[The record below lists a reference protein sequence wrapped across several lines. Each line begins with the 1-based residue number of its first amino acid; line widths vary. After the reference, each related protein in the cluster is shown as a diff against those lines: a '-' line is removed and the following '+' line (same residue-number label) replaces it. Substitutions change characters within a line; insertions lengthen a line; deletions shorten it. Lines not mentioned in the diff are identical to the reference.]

1 MKIIKQNKSLCFLL
15 IVSFIYVF
23 ATIFFINPLREKNNK
38 LEETKSEILISQQEQ
53 KYIQTFSQN
62 KKLNSDDKLA
72 EDIVLSIDKAL
83 GNSVDI
89 ISINKQYE
97 QSEDSN
103 NILLEVI
110 FCSNLKEIFS
120 MDEKF
125 QKLNLDIKTMKI
137 ENSIDENNKKGNY
150 ICTIIFEVV

>member
-150 ICTIIFEVV
+150 IY

>member
-1 MKIIKQNKSLCFLL
+1 MKTIKQNKSLCFLL

>member
-23 ATIFFINPLREKNNK
+23 ATIFFINTLREKNNK

-72 EDIVLSIDKAL
+72 EDIVFNNKIYELKPSKKSKIHDESDEFEEL
-83 GNSVDI
+83 GFCRFLI
-89 ISINKQYE
+89 KK
-97 QSEDSN
+97 
-103 NILLEVI
+103 NILDQE
-110 FCSNLKEIFS
+110 
-120 MDEKF
+120 
-125 QKLNLDIKTMKI
+125 DIKMLKK
-137 ENSIDENNKKGNY
+137 SILGE
-150 ICTIIFEVV
+150 

>member
-72 EDIVLSIDKAL
+72 EDIVLNNKSYELKSSKKSKIHDESDEFEEL
-83 GNSVDI
+83 GFCRFLI
-89 ISINKQYE
+89 KK
-97 QSEDSN
+97 
-103 NILLEVI
+103 NILDHDDI
-110 FCSNLKEIFS
+110 KMLKECILG
-120 MDEKF
+120 E
-125 QKLNLDIKTMKI
+125 
-137 ENSIDENNKKGNY
+137 
-150 ICTIIFEVV
+150 

>member
-1 MKIIKQNKSLCFLL
+1 MKIIKQNKYLCFLL

>member
-83 GNSVDI
+83 GNS
-89 ISINKQYE
+89 K
-97 QSEDSN
+97 
-103 NILLEVI
+103 
-110 FCSNLKEIFS
+110 
-120 MDEKF
+120 
-125 QKLNLDIKTMKI
+125 
-137 ENSIDENNKKGNY
+137 
-150 ICTIIFEVV
+150 